1 MTFVSLRNQKNFSIK
16 SCGQEERGA
25 REEEK
30 EDGGAG
36 KVPHTHLEL
45 LEAFPGTGSEV
56 ETTGMIQGDCV

>member
-1 MTFVSLRNQKNFSIK
+1 MAFVSIRNQKNFSIRN
-16 SCGQEERGA
+16 CGQEERGA

-45 LEAFPGTGSEV
+45 LEASLGAGSEV
-56 ETTGMIQGDCV
+56 ETTGLIQGDCV